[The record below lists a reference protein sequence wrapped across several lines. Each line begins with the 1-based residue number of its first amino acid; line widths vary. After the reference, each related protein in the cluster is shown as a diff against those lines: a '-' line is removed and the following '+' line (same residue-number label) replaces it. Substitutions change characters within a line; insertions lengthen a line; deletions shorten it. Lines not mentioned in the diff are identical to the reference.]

1 MSMRIQ
7 TLRGSGRVTDSARSE
22 WRLVVVGLVALLLAF
37 AVLVALATANAPS
50 TGGADHG
57 GRAVTS
63 RNAGVVKVGGDG
75 AYRYHPLP

>member
-7 TLRGSGRVTDSARSE
+7 ALRGPDRLTDSARSE
-22 WRLVVVGLVALLLAF
+22 WRLVVIGLVALLLAF
-37 AVLVALATANAPS
+37 AVLVTLATVNAPS

-57 GRAVTS
+57 GRAFTS

-75 AYRYHPLP
+75 QYRYHPLP

>member
-1 MSMRIQ
+1 MSTRSEA
-7 TLRGSGRVTDSARSE
+7 LRVPSRVAGPGRSE
-22 WRLVVVGLVALLLAF
+22 WRLVVMGFVALLLAF
-37 AVLVALATANAPS
+37 AVLVTLATVNAPS

-75 AYRYHPLP
+75 QYRYHPLP